1 MNGGCSLL
9 YPKQFQMSCGF
20 SFGQLVQA
28 LDHHS
33 HGRLPLLNSTSMPHP
48 TQIIAT
54 LHLPPK
60 LLFFI
65 YCITY
70 GDSMRLLLHIWLA
83 FKLLHFL
90 HSNILY
96 RLFILSHW
104 PIMTLFWEE
113 KPGLGLIP
121 LWESSYN
128 ERKVKLFLFLNISQ
142 SLFLVLKK
150 IIMFL
155 VLRIITKFILIQK
168 LRKGG

>member
-70 GDSMRLLLHIWLA
+70 GHSMRLLLHIWLA
-83 FKLLHFL
+83 SKLLHFL
-90 HSNILY
+90 HSPTTLTEILENY
-96 RLFILSHW
+96 LIYFIDFLYFLIGQSWHFFGRKNQVW
-104 PIMTLFWEE
+104 VWFPYENLAIMKE
-113 KPGLGLIP
+113 K
-121 LWESSYN
+121 WNYFYFST
-128 ERKVKLFLFLNISQ
+128 FLKACFLY
-142 SLFLVLKK
+142 
-150 IIMFL
+150 
-155 VLRIITKFILIQK
+155 
-168 LRKGG
+168 

>member
-70 GDSMRLLLHIWLA
+70 GHSMRLLLHIWLA

-90 HSNILY
+90 HSPTTLTQILENY
-96 RLFILSHW
+96 LIYFIDFLY
-104 PIMTLFWEE
+104 F
-113 KPGLGLIP
+113 LIGQS
-121 LWESSYN
+121 WHFFGKS
-128 ERKVKLFLFLNISQ
+128 FLFLNISQ
-142 SLFLVLKK
+142 SLFPVLKK

-155 VLRIITKFILIQK
+155 VPRIITKFILIQS
-168 LRKGG
+168 

>member
-83 FKLLHFL
+83 LKLLHFL

-104 PIMTLFWEE
+104 PIMTLFWEIIFISQHISKLVSCIKE
-113 KPGLGLIP
+113 DYYVSCTKDYYEIHINP
-121 LWESSYN
+121 
-128 ERKVKLFLFLNISQ
+128 KVKKRGITIISCFYCECV
-142 SLFLVLKK
+142 SL
-150 IIMFL
+150 
-155 VLRIITKFILIQK
+155 
-168 LRKGG
+168 